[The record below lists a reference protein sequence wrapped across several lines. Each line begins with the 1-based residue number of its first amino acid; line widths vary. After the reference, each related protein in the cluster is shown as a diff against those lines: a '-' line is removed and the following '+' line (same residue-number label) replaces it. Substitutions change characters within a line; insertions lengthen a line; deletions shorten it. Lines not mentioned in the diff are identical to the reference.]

1 MATPLNKHYPDGR
14 PYFRPPP
21 VEAAIDELLG
31 QDFATA
37 CRRAAIP
44 DRNSP
49 EYVPSEALVHLIRDA
64 RRRNDEAAMN
74 ILLPILLRRCESN
87 LRIKVSSDLP
97 NAEDIREEILGQFSE
112 LFAADGVGSDP
123 YQLDFFE
130 AHFDQAFQRLRI
142 DIVRHEGRRILNRT
156 YLPLPDENEDESSVD
171 ESVLKYFQTAPD
183 QESTFDLQRL
193 IDALQMLPPDERRAV
208 ELCHILG
215 YDEESADRNK
225 RTAATIC
232 GVTGRTIRNRLRR
245 AAARLSSYKELIQ

>member
-1 MATPLNKHYPDGR
+1 
-14 PYFRPPP
+14 
-21 VEAAIDELLG
+21 
-31 QDFATA
+31 
-37 CRRAAIP
+37 
-44 DRNSP
+44 
-49 EYVPSEALVHLIRDA
+49 
-64 RRRNDEAAMN
+64 
-74 ILLPILLRRCESN
+74 
-87 LRIKVSSDLP
+87 
-97 NAEDIREEILGQFSE
+97 
-112 LFAADGVGSDP
+112 
-123 YQLDFFE
+123 
-130 AHFDQAFQRLRI
+130 LRI
-142 DIVRHEGRRILNRT
+142 DIVRNEGRRILNRT